1 MNYKNQYQ
9 RKAHQEIDF
18 IFLTLLPQTGL
29 SVREEQVKL
38 SHQML
43 DTLLEGE
50 NSPLR
55 CGCGD
60 WENICLS
67 GSLCPNAKICGGN
80 GKRMGV

>member
-18 IFLTLLPQTGL
+18 IFLTLLPQAGL

-43 DTLLEGE
+43 DMRGWGL
-50 NSPLR
+50 
-55 CGCGD
+55 
-60 WENICLS
+60 
-67 GSLCPNAKICGGN
+67 
-80 GKRMGV
+80 GKRMLIW